1 MSSIR
6 IAYSP
11 FNLRFLVFLLTC
23 FFFLCIWHELG
34 MEGEW
39 WGLAMVLCT
48 HFMKPNIAKAIWLL
62 TTFRF
67 GRNRSRSQKKK
78 KNRSI
83 SGAIVGLSGLVGI
96 RPHRLVLLGLLS
108 SLSHTPHS
116 PIPIPIAASLT
127 SRDVDVNKLSE
138 RLTSIWFAKDDCDT
152 LYEVRAYWQRGI
164 FNYCR
169 ELQFLFILFINKS
182 RLSW

>member
-1 MSSIR
+1 
-6 IAYSP
+6 
-11 FNLRFLVFLLTC
+11 
-23 FFFLCIWHELG
+23 
-34 MEGEW
+34 MEGV
-39 WGLAMVLCT
+39 GDGVVYPLHVAKYRKSHLATNYFPLWP
-48 HFMKPNIAKAIWLL
+48 KPKPKPK
-62 TTFRF
+62 
-67 GRNRSRSQKKK
+67 KKK

-138 RLTSIWFAKDDCDT
+138 RLTSI
-152 LYEVRAYWQRGI
+152 
-164 FNYCR
+164 
-169 ELQFLFILFINKS
+169 
-182 RLSW
+182 